1 MNRKKIFRQKCL
13 PGVYQNIVVTPVL
26 LPKENPPVLLPKENP
41 HCEGPCRFKI
51 RMYVP
56 CSLILIYTVCK
67 EA

>member
-1 MNRKKIFRQKCL
+1 MNRKKIFRQKCV
-13 PGVYQNIVVTPVL
+13 PGVYQNIVVT
-26 LPKENPPVLLPKENP
+26 PVLLPKENP